1 MVHAAGAASYCA
13 SRRQRAKLEA
23 LYNDFI
29 EEAAR
34 RLADSLTYQ
43 ADDVTNLVR
52 LYALIGRM
60 RLVSA
65 RPVIV
70 AAERI
75 EANIFENYLGP
86 NRTIQELREV
96 ARKDGMSF
104 LTEFGEACREDLAA
118 RVR

>member
-1 MVHAAGAASYCA
+1 MLRIAKAKGPSWRRFTTTSSRRLRAAS
-13 SRRQRAKLEA
+13 QIA
-23 LYNDFI
+23 L
-29 EEAAR
+29 
-34 RLADSLTYQ
+34 THQ

-65 RPVIV
+65 RAVIV

-75 EANIFENYLGP
+75 EAKIFENYLGP

-96 ARKDGMSF
+96 ARKDGMNF